1 MNYRGLAKGMKIE
14 LEEPLP
20 FPEGQAVRVSVEPCT
35 SASRVGSPPAVLQA
49 VRDFPH
55 LHAVDLDELEAA
67 LESARLPVH
76 AGIVLNE
83 GK

>member
-1 MNYRGLAKGMKIE
+1 MNYRGLAKGKTIE

-20 FPEGQAVRVSVEPCT
+20 FPEGQAVRVSVEPCAP
-35 SASRVGSPPAVLQA
+35 ASRLGSPPAIFQV

-55 LHAVDLDELEAA
+55 LHAFDVDELEAV
-67 LESARLPVH
+67 LEIARLPVH

>member
-1 MNYRGLAKGMKIE
+1 MNYRGLAKGKTIE

-20 FPEGQAVRVSVEPCT
+20 FPEGQAVRVSVEPCS
-35 SASRVGSPPAVLQA
+35 SAAHLGSPQAVLQA

-55 LHAVDLDELEAA
+55 LHAFDVDELETA